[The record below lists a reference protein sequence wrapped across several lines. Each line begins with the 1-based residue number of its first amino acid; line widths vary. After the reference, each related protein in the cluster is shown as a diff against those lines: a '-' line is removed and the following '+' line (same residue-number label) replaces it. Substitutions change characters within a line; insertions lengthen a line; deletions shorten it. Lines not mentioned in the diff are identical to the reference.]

1 MIIICFYPT
10 VTNSVRFIS
19 SNYIRTFWRHLLIFK
34 HLFVNQFLFKIWDHL
49 AKHFVQGT
57 MKANQAQLTNWLPEY
72 HFKERQQ
79 KIELFHIYV

>member
-1 MIIICFYPT
+1 
-10 VTNSVRFIS
+10 
-19 SNYIRTFWRHLLIFK
+19 
-34 HLFVNQFLFKIWDHL
+34 
-49 AKHFVQGT
+49 